1 MKNQTYRMTMLF
13 DFYGELLTDRQREFF
28 DLYYNEDLSLS
39 EIAENSGISRQ
50 GVRDVI
56 VRAEAVMQEVED
68 KTGLIRRYTQM
79 QTHINTIVNAA
90 AEIKTINYRQY
101 EDRPGPEGVVRRCP
115 AEKERCMYEK
125 RIKEEF
131 SQWHLKV
138 FPKN

>member
-79 QTHINTIVNAA
+79 QTYISAIENAA

-101 EDRPGPEGVVRRCP
+101 EDPRVDYLADSISR
-115 AEKERCMYEK
+115 AAQALKE
-125 RIKEEF
+125 
-131 SQWHLKV
+131 
-138 FPKN
+138 